1 MAEVKQKDFVEL
13 EYTGKIKNSGEI
25 FDTTDK
31 KIAEDNDVLQEEHEY
46 KPIIVCVGENQIIKG
61 LDNALA
67 GKEKGKSYTIE
78 VKAEDAYG
86 KKDAKMIQLI
96 PTNKFIKENIQPM
109 PGLQVN
115 IDGMLGFVKT
125 VSGGRT
131 MVDFNHPLSSKDL
144 TYEIKISRIIEDDKE
159 KISSYFDIMNAK
171 DIEVSIEN
179 SKAEVKIKQEMPKE
193 IKEPIEKKLKE
204 LIPSLQSVTI
214 SKLEKK

>member
-67 GKEKGKSYTIE
+67 GKETGKSYTIE

-96 PTNKFIKENIQPM
+96 PTNKFI
-109 PGLQVN
+109 
-115 IDGMLGFVKT
+115 
-125 VSGGRT
+125 
-131 MVDFNHPLSSKDL
+131 
-144 TYEIKISRIIEDDKE
+144 
-159 KISSYFDIMNAK
+159 
-171 DIEVSIEN
+171 
-179 SKAEVKIKQEMPKE
+179 
-193 IKEPIEKKLKE
+193 
-204 LIPSLQSVTI
+204 
-214 SKLEKK
+214 